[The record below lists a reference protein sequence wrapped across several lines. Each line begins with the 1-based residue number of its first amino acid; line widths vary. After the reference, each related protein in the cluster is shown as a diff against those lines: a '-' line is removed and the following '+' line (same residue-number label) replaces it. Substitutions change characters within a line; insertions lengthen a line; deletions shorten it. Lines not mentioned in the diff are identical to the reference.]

1 MPVPV
6 KVSIGVLVA
15 LGLLLLLNGL
25 LTALLFDDVVDAFAD
40 AQPDAPRSDAVQ
52 RVQVNLAQAAVFGG
66 LGVVAALG
74 LARRLGWARFTGLA
88 VGVGLGVL
96 TLVGALVAGLA
107 PTSLLVIVL
116 CAAAVTSLLAPAT
129 AAWAPTGARS
139 RSGV

>member
-6 KVSIGVLVA
+6 KVSIGVLA
-15 LGLLLLLNGL
+15 AIGLLLLLNGL

-40 AQPDAPRSDAVQ
+40 AQPGSPRSDAVQ
-52 RVQVNLAQAAVFGG
+52 QVQVNLAQAAVFGG
-66 LGVVAALG
+66 LGLVAAVG
-74 LARRLGWARFTGLA
+74 LAKRRGWARFTGLA

-96 TLVGALVAGLA
+96 TLIGALVAGLA

-129 AAWAPTGARS
+129 AAWAPSGARS